1 MRQILQE
8 QNGVVCTGFKEFG
21 YGLQGDLLNKAA
33 TFVSSV
39 DQLTDFGTFIDLQHA
54 GR

>member
-8 QNGVVCTGFKEFG
+8 QNGIMCTGFKEFG
-21 YGLQGDLLNKAA
+21 YGLQGDLLNVAA

-39 DQLTDFGTFIDLQHA
+39 DTDYETFVDLQHA